1 MDAYAVLGV
10 NRGSTIEEIKQAY
23 RELSRKYQQESLD
36 GSPLSDV
43 ARRKMQELDMAY
55 DDIMSELNI
64 GFNQGNANSYA
75 SSQGDYGS
83 SQYYDVRQ
91 QIQNGRVDDAET
103 ILDGIPS
110 SMRNA
115 EWYYL
120 KGQIHQK
127 RGWFDEAYS
136 NYSKACQMEP
146 SNTEY
151 SNAFNALNRN
161 ATGGYRQNY
170 GSSSSSC
177 GACDICS
184 GLICA
189 DCCCE
194 CMGGDL
200 ISCC

>member
-1 MDAYAVLGV
+1 MDAYQVLGI
-10 NRGSTIEEIKQAY
+10 NKGSTIEEVKQAY
-23 RELSRKYQQESLD
+23 RNLSKKYQQESMN
-36 GSPLSDV
+36 GSPLADI
-43 ARRKMQELDMAY
+43 ARQKMKELDIAY
-55 DDIMSELNI
+55 DQIMSDMNV
-64 GFNQGNANSYA
+64 GYNAAPSYSYNA
-75 SSQGDYGS
+75 YQSGGS

-91 QIQNGRVDDAET
+91 QINGGRIDDAET
-103 ILDGIPS
+103 ILNGIPQQ
-110 SMRNA
+110 MRDA

-120 KGQIHQK
+120 KGQIHQN
-127 RGWFDEAYS
+127 RGWFDDAYN
-136 NYSKACQMEP
+136 NYQTACSMDP
-146 SNTEY
+146 NNTEY
-151 SNAFNALNRN
+151 ANAFMSLNRN

-177 GACDICS
+177 SACDICS

>member
-1 MDAYAVLGV
+1 MDAYQILGV
-10 NRGSTIEEIKQAY
+10 NRGSTIEEVKQAY
-23 RELSRKYQQESLD
+23 RNLSKKYQQESM
-36 GSPLSDV
+36 GASPLADI
-43 ARRKMQELDMAY
+43 ARQKMQELDIAY
-55 DDIMSELNI
+55 DQIMSDLNV
-64 GFNQGNANSYA
+64 GYNAAPSYSYNA
-75 SSQGDYGS
+75 YQSNGS

-91 QIQNGRVDDAET
+91 QINSGRIDDAET
-103 ILDGIPS
+103 ILNGIPQQ
-110 SMRNA
+110 MRDA

-120 KGQIHQK
+120 KGQIYQN
-127 RGWFDEAYS
+127 RGWFDDAYN
-136 NYSKACQMEP
+136 NYQTACRMDP
-146 SNTEY
+146 DNTEY
-151 SNAFNALNRN
+151 SNAFMSLNRN

-177 GACDICS
+177 SACDICS

>member
-10 NRGSTIEEIKQAY
+10 NRDSGLEEVKQAY

-36 GSPLSDV
+36 GSPLSDI
-43 ARRKMQELDMAY
+43 ARSKMQELDMAY
-55 DDIMSELNI
+55 DQIMADLNV
-64 GFNQGNANSYA
+64 GFNGSAHNTYY
-75 SSQGDYGS
+75 SSTGYGA
-83 SQYYDVRQ
+83 SQYYDVRSQ
-91 QIQNGRVDDAET
+91 LQNGRIDDAET
-103 ILDGIPS
+103 ILNGIPNN
-110 SMRNA
+110 MRNA

-136 NYSKACQMEP
+136 NYSRACQMEP

-151 SNAFNALNRN
+151 QNAFNALNRN
-161 ATGGYRQNY
+161 ASGGYRQNS
-170 GSSSSSC
+170 GSSSHACS
-177 GACDICS
+177 ACDICT
-184 GLICA
+184 GLMCA